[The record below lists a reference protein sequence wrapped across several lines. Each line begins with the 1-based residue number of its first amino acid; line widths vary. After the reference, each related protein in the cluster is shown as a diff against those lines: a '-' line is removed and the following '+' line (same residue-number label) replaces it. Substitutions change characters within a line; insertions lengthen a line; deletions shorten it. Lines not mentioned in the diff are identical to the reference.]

1 MYFKRPSFR
10 RGGSTGIGQLTPNRQ
25 MYAGGGNIGGGGI
38 GGRNLGTRT
47 GFNVILN
54 EFGQPFKSST
64 ANTAAN
70 VAKGSR
76 YGFLPKGGIGPNPL
90 YGPVLPRGALAL
102 GPYASSAGIAAVSAI
117 PIATAAGLAYMNK
130 PKTMEEKKV
139 MRDYGMIDE
148 TFFDYDKYDADR
160 EAASKIGDKISF
172 REALFKD
179 PDTGLYPKIFGSTE
193 SRTKRAQIEKNKQEQ
208 EDIKTIIES
217 DGPAGDQITMLSD
230 EAKGAATEALLKS
243 IEEKKKRV
251 EPGSDDS
258 SITLDPYAEIKK
270 EKDFLS
276 EMLKNEGLERG
287 EIALI
292 AAKAIGTE
300 GSFKDKLDAAVELA
314 LPVVRRRNKE
324 DKALTLTAYKSFKE
338 KEKAQAKATADAS
351 KPTVGM
357 KELQYQAKMILKSGD
372 KSRGDT
378 QDEVI
383 TSLISEKFKSPDQ
396 TLRRETLVRA
406 QEKVFESFDDLKDSK
421 KAYDDYVKTKYL
433 DKEKEIDVTDKK
445 LINLQRKI
453 DENLNIFKLFY
464 DVPEFSEQYPAYVDA
479 FNRLGLKEGGRVKRA
494 LGSPDTGEQ
503 IITSE
508 TETIGAET
516 AQKPVLKLTY
526 NDLRNRLPQEIT
538 DDVVELLANSEEA
551 LQDFA
556 YIQTQNDVDSFNI
569 KYGVNLIIPPAPQT
583 A

>member
-10 RGGSTGIGQLTPNRQ
+10 RGG
-25 MYAGGGNIGGGGI
+25 NIGGGIMSGT
-38 GGRNLGTRT
+38 NMGTRT
-47 GFNVILN
+47 GFQNPVINFLNNNILGRNTQIGTAPLSNVSQSVGIEELLKGTDTRGSVN
-54 EFGQPFKSST
+54 TTPQTVEELYKRRDELYKRRGENLKRSGDYIGSLVDNTYKDKEGNTRDRVTGEIITDTTTSS
-64 ANTAAN
+64 
-70 VAKGSR
+70 
-76 YGFLPKGGIGPNPL
+76 
-90 YGPVLPRGALAL
+90 
-102 GPYASSAGIAAVSAI
+102 GIAEVIQEDGITNYEYDEAE
-117 PIATAAGLAYMNK
+117 TKEQMDAAEKLM
-130 PKTMEEKKV
+130 KKV
-139 MRDYGMIDE
+139 E
-148 TFFDYDKYDADR
+148 
-160 EAASKIGDKISF
+160 
-172 REALFKD
+172 
-179 PDTGLYPKIFGSTE
+179 
-193 SRTKRAQIEKNKQEQ
+193 QKNKV
-208 EDIKTIIES
+208 
-217 DGPAGDQITMLSD
+217 
-230 EAKGAATEALLKS
+230 
-243 IEEKKKRV
+243 V

-292 AAKAIGTE
+292 AAKAVGTE
-300 GSFKDKLDAAVELA
+300 GTFKDKLDAAVELA

-338 KEKAQAKATADAS
+338 KERAQAKATADAS

-357 KELQYQAKMILKSGD
+357 KELEYKASKILKSGD

-378 QDEVI
+378 QEEIVTNLI
-383 TSLISEKFKSPDQ
+383 TSGLKSADQ
-396 TLRRETLVRA
+396 TLRRESLVRA
-406 QEKVFESFDDLKDSK
+406 QEKVYESFDDLKDSK

-433 DKEKEIDVTDKK
+433 DKQKEIDVTDKK
-445 LINLQRKI
+445 LINLQRQVNESLA
-453 DENLNIFKLFY
+453 DFKLFY
-464 DVPEFSEQYPAYVDA
+464 DVPEFNEQYPTYVDA
-479 FNRLGLKEGGRVKRA
+479 FKILGFKKGGRVKRA

-503 IITSE
+503 IVTSE
-508 TETIGAET
+508 AKTIGAET

-526 NDLRNRLPQEIT
+526 DDLRNRLPQEIT

>member
-10 RGGSTGIGQLTPNRQ
+10 RGG
-25 MYAGGGNIGGGGI
+25 NIGGGI
-38 GGRNLGTRT
+38 MSGTNMGSRT
-47 GFNVILN
+47 GFQNPVIDFLNRNILGRNTQIGTAPLSNVSQSVGIEELLKGTDTRGSVN
-54 EFGQPFKSST
+54 TTPQTVEELYKRRGERLKRSGDYIGSLVDNTYKDKEGNTRDRVTGEIITSATTSS
-64 ANTAAN
+64 
-70 VAKGSR
+70 
-76 YGFLPKGGIGPNPL
+76 GIDQ
-90 YGPVLPRGALAL
+90 
-102 GPYASSAGIAAVSAI
+102 IVS
-117 PIATAAGLAYMNK
+117 
-130 PKTMEEKKV
+130 E
-139 MRDYGMIDE
+139 
-148 TFFDYDKYDADR
+148 
-160 EAASKIGDKISF
+160 
-172 REALFKD
+172 
-179 PDTGLYPKIFGSTE
+179 
-193 SRTKRAQIEKNKQEQ
+193 
-208 EDIKTIIES
+208 
-217 DGPAGDQITMLSD
+217 GPAGDQITILSD

-243 IEEKKKRV
+243 LEEKKKKV

-357 KELQYQAKMILKSGD
+357 KELQYQANMILKSGD

-445 LINLQRKI
+445 LVNLQRQI

-503 IITSE
+503 IVTSE

-526 NDLRNRLPQEIT
+526 DDLRNRLPQEIT

>member
-10 RGGSTGIGQLTPNRQ
+10 RGG
-25 MYAGGGNIGGGGI
+25 NIGGGIMSGT
-38 GGRNLGTRT
+38 NMGTRT
-47 GFNVILN
+47 GFQNPVINFLNNNILGRNTQIGTAPLSNVSQSVGIEELLKGTDTRGSVN
-54 EFGQPFKSST
+54 TTPQTVEELYKRRDELYKRRGENLKRSGDYIGSLVDNTYKDKEGNTRDRVTGEIITDTTTSS
-64 ANTAAN
+64 
-70 VAKGSR
+70 
-76 YGFLPKGGIGPNPL
+76 
-90 YGPVLPRGALAL
+90 
-102 GPYASSAGIAAVSAI
+102 GIAEI
-117 PIATAAGLAYMNK
+117 EAGA
-130 PKTMEEKKV
+130 
-139 MRDYGMIDE
+139 
-148 TFFDYDKYDADR
+148 
-160 EAASKIGDKISF
+160 
-172 REALFKD
+172 
-179 PDTGLYPKIFGSTE
+179 
-193 SRTKRAQIEKNKQEQ
+193 
-208 EDIKTIIES
+208 
-217 DGPAGDQITMLSD
+217 AGDQITMLSD

-243 IEEKKKRV
+243 LEEKKKKV

-287 EIALI
+287 EVALI

-357 KELQYQAKMILKSGD
+357 KELQYQANMILKSGD

-406 QEKVFESFDDLKDSK
+406 QEKVYESFDDLKDSK

-445 LINLQRKI
+445 LINLQRQI
-453 DENLNIFKLFY
+453 DENLIDFRLFY
-464 DVPEFSEQYPAYVDA
+464 DVPEFSEQYPTYVDA
-479 FNRLGLKEGGRVKRA
+479 FNRLGLKGFKEGGRVKRA

-503 IITSE
+503 IVTSE

-526 NDLRNRLPQEIT
+526 DDLRNRLPQEIT

>member
-10 RGGSTGIGQLTPNRQ
+10 RGG
-25 MYAGGGNIGGGGI
+25 NIGGGI
-38 GGRNLGTRT
+38 MSGTNMGSRT
-47 GFNVILN
+47 GFQNPVIDFLNRNILGSNTQIGTAPLSNVSQSVGIEELLKGTDTRGSVN
-54 EFGQPFKSST
+54 TTPQTVEELYKKRGEKLKRSGDYIGSLVDNTYKDREGNTRDRVTGEIITDTKTSS
-64 ANTAAN
+64 
-70 VAKGSR
+70 
-76 YGFLPKGGIGPNPL
+76 
-90 YGPVLPRGALAL
+90 
-102 GPYASSAGIAAVSAI
+102 GIAEMLNSGDPAQFTGEDELTDFEAI
-117 PIATAAGLAYMNK
+117 KQAEIEANKAT
-130 PKTMEEKKV
+130 KK
-139 MRDYGMIDE
+139 
-148 TFFDYDKYDADR
+148 A
-160 EAASKIGDKISF
+160 
-172 REALFKD
+172 
-179 PDTGLYPKIFGSTE
+179 
-193 SRTKRAQIEKNKQEQ
+193 N
-208 EDIKTIIES
+208 II
-217 DGPAGDQITMLSD
+217 
-230 EAKGAATEALLKS
+230 
-243 IEEKKKRV
+243 

-357 KELQYQAKMILKSGD
+357 KELQYQANMILKSGD

-396 TLRRETLVRA
+396 TLRRESLVRA
-406 QEKVFESFDDLKDSK
+406 QEKVYETFDDLKDSK

-445 LINLQRKI
+445 LVNLQRQI

-464 DVPEFSEQYPAYVDA
+464 DVPEFSEQYPTYVDA
-479 FNRLGLKEGGRVKRA
+479 FNRLGLKGFKEGGRVKRA

-503 IITSE
+503 IVTSE

-526 NDLRNRLPQEIT
+526 DDLRNRLPQEIT

>member
-10 RGGSTGIGQLTPNRQ
+10 RGGPTGIGQLTPRVKAQSGYFGQTPIYPIPLNQIRASAAMGMGDGTIPMMKSFPMDAQ
-25 MYAGGGNIGGGGI
+25 VMRANSNIAPIEKIKDSTTYGFGYGIDGDMMDVEGPSAEEIFARMYNTVTTKIQKGKFLNTEERKFANDNDIKMYNEIQSGDTQTTLDEIIDKNKTGIEAISAGGDQI
-38 GGRNLGTRT
+38 TVAT
-47 GFNVILN
+47 DA
-54 EFGQPFKSST
+54 EK
-64 ANTAAN
+64 AA
-70 VAKGSR
+70 
-76 YGFLPKGGIGPNPL
+76 
-90 YGPVLPRGALAL
+90 
-102 GPYASSAGIAAVSAI
+102 
-117 PIATAAGLAYMNK
+117 
-130 PKTMEEKKV
+130 
-139 MRDYGMIDE
+139 
-148 TFFDYDKYDADR
+148 
-160 EAASKIGDKISF
+160 
-172 REALFKD
+172 
-179 PDTGLYPKIFGSTE
+179 
-193 SRTKRAQIEKNKQEQ
+193 RTKALLEGVE
-208 EDIKTIIES
+208 EDIKTI
-217 DGPAGDQITMLSD
+217 
-230 EAKGAATEALLKS
+230 
-243 IEEKKKRV
+243 

-258 SITLDPYAEIKK
+258 SITLDPYEEIKK

-338 KEKAQAKATADAS
+338 KEKAQAKAQADAN

-357 KELQYQAKMILKSGD
+357 KELEYKASKILKSGD

-378 QDEVI
+378 QEEIVTNLI
-383 TSLISEKFKSPDQ
+383 TSGLKSADQ
-396 TLRRETLVRA
+396 TLRRESLVRA
-406 QEKVFESFDDLKDSK
+406 QEKVYESFDDLKDSK

-433 DKEKEIDVTDKK
+433 DKQKEIDVTDKK
-445 LINLQRKI
+445 LVNLQRQVNESLA
-453 DENLNIFKLFY
+453 DFKLFY
-464 DVPEFSEQYPAYVDA
+464 DVPEFNEQYPTYVDA
-479 FNRLGLKEGGRVKRA
+479 FKILGFKEGGRVKRA

-526 NDLRNRLPQEIT
+526 DDLRNRLPQEIT

-569 KYGVNLIIPPAPQT
+569 KYGVNLIIPPSPQT

>member
-1 MYFKRPSFR
+1 MYFKRPSFK
-10 RGGSTGIGQLTPNRQ
+10 RGGSTGIGQLTPRVKAQ
-25 MYAGGGNIGGGGI
+25 GGY
-38 GGRNLGTRT
+38 
-47 GFNVILN
+47 
-54 EFGQPFKSST
+54 FGQTPIYPIPLNQIRASAAMGMGSGIVPMMKSFPMDAQVMGASST
-64 ANTAAN
+64 IVPTKNKIN
-70 VAKGSR
+70 
-76 YGFLPKGGIGPNPL
+76 YGMQ
-90 YGPVLPRGALAL
+90 
-102 GPYASSAGIAAVSAI
+102 
-117 PIATAAGLAYMNK
+117 GL
-130 PKTMEEKKV
+130 
-139 MRDYGMIDE
+139 DYGVGGDPINVDTAFTPEEIFAAMYE
-148 TFFDYDKYDADR
+148 RVTTKAKEGKYLNKEERKFAKDNNIKMYRDLM
-160 EAASKIGDKISF
+160 GGQTQISL
-172 REALFKD
+172 ED
-179 PDTGLYPKIFGSTE
+179 IVN
-193 SRTKRAQIEKNKQEQ
+193 KNKTGI
-208 EDIKTIIES
+208 DTIGA
-217 DGPAGDQITMLSD
+217 DGDQITVATD
-230 EAKGAATEALLKS
+230 AEKAARTKALLEGV
-243 IEEKKKRV
+243 EEDIKII

-292 AAKAIGTE
+292 AARAIGEE
-300 GSFKDKLDAAVELA
+300 GSFKDKLDKAVELA

-357 KELQYQAKMILKSGD
+357 KELQYQANMILKSGD

-445 LINLQRKI
+445 LINLQRQI

-479 FNRLGLKEGGRVKRA
+479 FNRLGLKEGGRVKRS

-526 NDLRNRLPQEIT
+526 DDLRNRLPQEIT

>member
-10 RGGSTGIGQLTPNRQ
+10 K
-25 MYAGGGNIGGGGI
+25 GGNIGGGIMSGTDM
-38 GGRNLGTRT
+38 GTRT
-47 GFNVILN
+47 GF
-54 EFGQPFKSST
+54 Q
-64 ANTAAN
+64 
-70 VAKGSR
+70 
-76 YGFLPKGGIGPNPL
+76 NP
-90 YGPVLPRGALAL
+90 
-102 GPYASSAGIAAVSAI
+102 
-117 PIATAAGLAYMNK
+117 
-130 PKTMEEKKV
+130 
-139 MRDYGMIDE
+139 MIDFLNRNILGRNTQIGTTPLSNVSQSVGIE
-148 TFFDYDKYDADR
+148 ELLKGTDTRGSVNTTPQTVEELYKRRGERLKRSGDYIGSLVDNTYKDKEGNTRDR
-160 EAASKIGDKISF
+160 V
-172 REALFKD
+172 
-179 PDTGLYPKIFGSTE
+179 TGEIITSATTSSGID
-193 SRTKRAQIEKNKQEQ
+193 QIVSE
-208 EDIKTIIES
+208 
-217 DGPAGDQITMLSD
+217 GPAGDQITMLSD

-243 IEEKKKRV
+243 LEEKKKKV

-300 GSFKDKLDAAVELA
+300 GTFKDKLDAAVELA

-357 KELQYQAKMILKSGD
+357 KELQYQANMILKSGD

-445 LINLQRKI
+445 LVNLQRQI

-503 IITSE
+503 IVTSE

-526 NDLRNRLPQEIT
+526 DDLRNRLPQEIT

>member
-10 RGGSTGIGQLTPNRQ
+10 RGG
-25 MYAGGGNIGGGGI
+25 NIGGGIMSGTDM
-38 GGRNLGTRT
+38 GTRT
-47 GFNVILN
+47 GFQNPVIDFLN
-54 EFGQPFKSST
+54 KNILGRNTQINNNYTGPISQISQKKGIEELLAGTDTRGSVNTVPQTVEELYKRRADKLKRSGDYIGSLVDNTYKDREGNTRDRVTGEIITDTATSS
-64 ANTAAN
+64 
-70 VAKGSR
+70 
-76 YGFLPKGGIGPNPL
+76 
-90 YGPVLPRGALAL
+90 
-102 GPYASSAGIAAVSAI
+102 GIA
-117 PIATAAGLAYMNK
+117 
-130 PKTMEEKKV
+130 E
-139 MRDYGMIDE
+139 
-148 TFFDYDKYDADR
+148 
-160 EAASKIGDKISF
+160 ISS
-172 REALFKD
+172 EGA
-179 PDTGLYPKIFGSTE
+179 
-193 SRTKRAQIEKNKQEQ
+193 
-208 EDIKTIIES
+208 
-217 DGPAGDQITMLSD
+217 AGDQITMLSD
-230 EAKGAATEALLKS
+230 EAKGATTEALLKS
-243 IEEKKKRV
+243 LEEKKKKV

-258 SITLDPYAEIKK
+258 SITLDPYEEIKK

-292 AAKAIGTE
+292 AARAIGEE
-300 GSFKDKLDAAVELA
+300 GSFKDKLDKAVELA
-314 LPVVRRRNKE
+314 LPVVRKRNKE
-324 DKALTLTAYKSFKE
+324 DKALTLTAYKAFKE
-338 KEKAQAKATADAS
+338 KEAAQAKAQADAN

-357 KELQYQAKMILKSGD
+357 KELQYQANMILKSGD

-445 LINLQRKI
+445 LINLQRQI

-479 FNRLGLKEGGRVKRA
+479 FNKLGLKEGGRVKRA

-503 IITSE
+503 IVTSE

-526 NDLRNRLPQEIT
+526 DDLRNRLPQEIT

>member
-10 RGGSTGIGQLTPNRQ
+10 RGG
-25 MYAGGGNIGGGGI
+25 NIGGGIMAGT
-38 GGRNLGTRT
+38 NMGTRT
-47 GFNVILN
+47 GFQNPVIDFLNRNILGSNTQINNNYNGPISQIPQKKGIEEVLADTDTRGNVNRTDLYKTPPVTVEELYKRRGEKLKRSGDYIGEIFSAEPYIDSEGNKRDRVTGELITDTTI
-54 EFGQPFKSST
+54 SS
-64 ANTAAN
+64 
-70 VAKGSR
+70 
-76 YGFLPKGGIGPNPL
+76 
-90 YGPVLPRGALAL
+90 
-102 GPYASSAGIAAVSAI
+102 GIAEI
-117 PIATAAGLAYMNK
+117 EAGA
-130 PKTMEEKKV
+130 
-139 MRDYGMIDE
+139 
-148 TFFDYDKYDADR
+148 
-160 EAASKIGDKISF
+160 
-172 REALFKD
+172 
-179 PDTGLYPKIFGSTE
+179 
-193 SRTKRAQIEKNKQEQ
+193 
-208 EDIKTIIES
+208 
-217 DGPAGDQITMLSD
+217 AGDQITILSD

-243 IEEKKKRV
+243 LEEKKKKV

-276 EMLKNEGLERG
+276 EMLKNKGLERG

-445 LINLQRKI
+445 LINLQRQI

-503 IITSE
+503 IVTSE